1 MSWRPPMQAW
11 IVLATD
17 CKIVQL
23 MFHFSPVAVLVLPK
37 LYDSVVVCNLLLLDV
52 RPLVNHHKCLQ
63 NCYTAVVK
71 SLLTVTTLLQ
81 QILDRGCCAQ
91 CKWR

>member
-52 RPLVNHHKCLQ
+52 RAACEPSQMLAELL
-63 NCYTAVVK
+63 YAAVM
-71 SLLTVTTLLQ
+71 Q
-81 QILDRGCCAQ
+81 QLPALFDIL
-91 CKWR
+91 